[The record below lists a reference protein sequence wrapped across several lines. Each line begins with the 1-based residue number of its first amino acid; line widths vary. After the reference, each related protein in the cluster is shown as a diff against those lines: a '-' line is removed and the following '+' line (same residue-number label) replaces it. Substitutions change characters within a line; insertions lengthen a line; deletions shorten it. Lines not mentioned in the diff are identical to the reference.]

1 MISSLCLN
9 MRKSINHK
17 RKSARRRRLTPIG
30 SEALPPSQGIH
41 RDNHFDSFLRQR
53 FAGACTRLSQLQHA
67 GDRARLTV
75 RRVSLGGASSLPG
88 FRAAKWC
95 GDIDRISC
103 DSPKPLSGG
112 CTDEASPHTVIAS
125 AAKQSIARHK
135 ERMDCFV
142 ALLLAMTA
150 SAARGRIRLSN
161 SPTVI
166 ASGAK
171 QSILA
176 AQRKIGL
183 LRRVAPRNDGLSG
196 AWQVCITHQ
205 QKLTSSFVSY
215 SSSRRSKSQSPVAPK
230 ALRIE
235 SRL

>member
-150 SAARGRIRLSN
+150 SAARGKFA
-161 SPTVI
+161 SPTSKNSHLHLCPIQAHVGP
-166 ASGAK
+166 S
-171 QSILA
+171 
-176 AQRKIGL
+176 RK
-183 LRRVAPRNDGLSG
+183 A
-196 AWQVCITHQ
+196 
-205 QKLTSSFVSY
+205 
-215 SSSRRSKSQSPVAPK
+215 QSPLKLCGSNLACEIHVVRPRA
-230 ALRIE
+230 RRTN
-235 SRL
+235 SRKFQ